1 MTTKRLWSPANQIL
15 ALTWLFF
22 SMYYINRFNY
32 SPMIPLLKADLGI
45 SHAQAGWLMAFFF
58 IPYTVFQLP
67 SGFLGDRFGP
77 RKVLTCGALISIVG
91 NFLFSQG
98 STFGVLSLAQCING
112 LGQVMGWNSA
122 VKLIVNWFPRA
133 RRGTAVGLFVTCV
146 TLGSSGGI
154 RLSGFLGD
162 RFGWRMAFIIPPVM
176 MAAVTLVFW
185 VVARDHPHERGLPDF
200 DDERDLENRFDTGS
214 RSALSI
220 VLTNRVLW
228 AVAMVYFCFVY
239 VQFGCLIW
247 IPSFL
252 KEGYG
257 MSVDRASTISAL
269 VLLPGVFASP
279 ISGFLSDSFFGGRRK
294 PLIILGLCVLSGSS
308 VLLSMGM
315 PLGVALGLL
324 MIVGFMIIMPD
335 VLLAAYPSDILS
347 RKLSGT
353 GMGFL
358 TTFTSLAGVI
368 TTPLSGKIIDVFH
381 SYGAVFLS
389 FAVMAL
395 AGALLSLRIKEE
407 SGR

>member
-1 MTTKRLWSPANQIL
+1 MKRKRLWSPANQIL

-22 SMYYINRFNY
+22 GMYYVNRFNY
-32 SPMIPLLKADLGI
+32 SPMIPLLKGDLGL
-45 SHAQAGWLMAFFF
+45 SNAQAGWLMAFFF
-58 IPYTVFQLP
+58 LSYTAFQLP
-67 SGFLGDRFGP
+67 SGSLADHFGP
-77 RKVLTCGALISIVG
+77 RKVLTCGALISICG

-98 STFGVLSLAQCING
+98 STFGVLSLAQCVNG
-112 LGQVMGWNSA
+112 LGQAMGWNSA
-122 VKLIVNWFPRA
+122 IKLIVNWFSRA

-162 RFGWRMAFIIPPVM
+162 RFGWRMAFIIPPLM
-176 MAAVTLVFW
+176 MAVLTLVFW
-185 VVARDHPHERGLPDF
+185 IVVRDHPHERGLPDF
-200 DDERDLENRFDTGS
+200 DDERHLETQFDNSS
-214 RSALSI
+214 RSGLSI
-220 VLTNRVLW
+220 VLTNRILW
-228 AVAMVYFCFVY
+228 TVAMVYFCFVY

-252 KEGYG
+252 KEGYA

-269 VLLPGVFASP
+269 VLLPGIFASP

-294 PLIILGLCVLSGSS
+294 PLIILGLCILSGSGL
-308 VLLSMGM
+308 LLSFGM
-315 PLGVALGLL
+315 PFGFALGLL
-324 MIVGFMIIMPD
+324 ILVGFMIIMPD

-368 TTPLSGKIIDVFH
+368 TTPLSGKILDVFH
-381 SYGAVFLS
+381 SYGAVFFS
-389 FAVMAL
+389 FAIMAL
-395 AGALLSLRIKEE
+395 AGALLSLLIKEK
-407 SGR
+407 GV

>member
-1 MTTKRLWSPANQIL
+1 LTTKRLWSPANQIL

-252 KEGYG
+252 KEGYA

-269 VLLPGVFASP
+269 VLLPGIFASP